1 MLFFNVLLAPFKTHM
16 RKSTFLF
23 LVLLV
28 STNWLIAQIPSGYY
42 TNATGLTAAP
52 LKTALYNIIKGHTA
66 VSYSAVWDAFYTT
79 DKKANGKVW
88 DMYSDVP
95 GGILP
100 YEYTLGSSQCGT
112 YGVEGD
118 CYNREHSFPKSWFGD
133 VGPMNVDIF
142 HLYPTDGKV
151 NGQRDNYPYGTV
163 SSPTWTSLN
172 GSKLGPCTAPGYNGI
187 VFEPINEYK
196 GDLARTYFYMVTRY
210 QDVVASWNSYAGA
223 QPTLDGTAYP
233 CFDSWIL
240 NVLLAWNAADPVSAK
255 EIARNNAVYAI
266 QHNRNPYIDH
276 PEYVAAVWGGSTVI
290 AEPTNHALT
299 FTVSATTST
308 TLTLTWNNND
318 GTQPAENFL
327 ILANNT
333 GTFSNPADAVIY
345 PNDLVLSDNAG
356 KVNVN
361 HAVQTYTWTG
371 LIPST
376 TYYFKLFPYTNT
388 GTATNYKIDGTVPVA
403 NGATLAAASLSATPT
418 ALTDFSYVSGSGPS
432 SSQSY
437 LLSAAGLSPASGNIT
452 VTGTTD
458 FEVSADNSIFTNSL
472 DVAYTGGTLAATP
485 IYIWLKSGLV
495 TGNYPSENISITGG
509 GAKASF
515 VSCSGNVTDFT
526 GMSEIRG
533 MQGKAFVKQG
543 YFNISVS
550 AMEGKQVEI
559 AIFNSLGQQ
568 FGRTKQVMQ
577 GVVQV
582 QAPSV
587 PGMYIVK
594 VSTGKDFFSAKVSV
608 NRK

>member
-1 MLFFNVLLAPFKTHM
+1 M

-42 TNATGLTAAP
+42 TNATGLTGAP

-66 VSYSAVWDAFYTT
+66 ISYSAVWNAFYTT

-95 GGILP
+95 GGTPP

-112 YGVEGD
+112 YSVEGN

-133 VGPMNVDIF
+133 VAPMNVDVF

-151 NGQRDNYPYGTV
+151 NGQRNNYPYGTV

-210 QDVVASWNSYAGA
+210 QDIVASWNVNPEA
-223 QPTLDGTAYP
+223 QPTLDGTAFP
-233 CFDSWIL
+233 CFDPWIL
-240 NVLLAWNAADPVSAK
+240 NVLLAWNTADPVSQK
-255 EIARNNAVYAI
+255 EIDRNNAVYAI

-276 PEYVAAVWGGSTVI
+276 PEYVAAVWGVSTVL
-290 AEPTNHALT
+290 AEPTNHAMA
-299 FTVSATTST
+299 FTVSSTTST

-333 GTFSNPADAVIY
+333 GTFSNPAEAVIY

-356 KVNVN
+356 KVNVA
-361 HAVQTYTWTG
+361 HGLQTYTWTG

-376 TYYFKLFPYTNT
+376 TYYFKLFPYSNT
-388 GTATNYKIDGTVPVA
+388 GTATNYKTDGTVPVA
-403 NGATLAAASLSATPT
+403 NGTTLAAATLTAAPT
-418 ALTDFSYVSGSGPS
+418 ALTGFSYIAGSGPS

-437 LLSAAGLSPASGNIT
+437 SLSAAGLTPASGNIT

-458 FEVSADNSIFTNSL
+458 FEVSADNSSFTNSL
-472 DVAYTGGTLAATP
+472 DVAYTGGVLAATP

-495 TGNYPSENISITGG
+495 MGNYSAENISITGG
-509 GAKASF
+509 GAKASL

-526 GMSEIRG
+526 GMTETSGIH
-533 MQGKAFVKQG
+533 GKAFIKQG

-577 GVVQV
+577 GVVQI
-582 QAPSV
+582 QAPSI

-594 VSTGKDFFSAKVSV
+594 VSIGKDFFSAKVSV